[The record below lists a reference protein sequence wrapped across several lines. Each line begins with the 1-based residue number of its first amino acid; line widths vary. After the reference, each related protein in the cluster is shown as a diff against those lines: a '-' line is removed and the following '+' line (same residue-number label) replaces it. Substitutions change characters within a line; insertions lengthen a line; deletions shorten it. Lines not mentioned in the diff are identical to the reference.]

1 MKNMHRTLTAATALL
16 ALCSISAAQA
26 QIFVVNSGSGRIGEY
41 TTSGAPIHTSLI
53 TGLNNPAGL
62 VVSGGDIFVANAV
75 SAGTIGEYTT
85 AGATVN
91 ASLITGLNYPLGLA
105 ISGGD
110 IYVANGHGTT
120 IGEYTTSGAT
130 VNASLITGLDDP
142 YALAVSGGDI
152 FVANT
157 YPSGEICEYTT
168 SGATVNAALIT
179 GLDYPW
185 GVVVESTPDETP
197 TVALL
202 AGALGG
208 CLLWRWRT
216 SATFV

>member
-91 ASLITGLNYPLGLA
+91 ASLITGL
-105 ISGGD
+105 
-110 IYVANGHGTT
+110 
-120 IGEYTTSGAT
+120 
-130 VNASLITGLDDP
+130 DDP